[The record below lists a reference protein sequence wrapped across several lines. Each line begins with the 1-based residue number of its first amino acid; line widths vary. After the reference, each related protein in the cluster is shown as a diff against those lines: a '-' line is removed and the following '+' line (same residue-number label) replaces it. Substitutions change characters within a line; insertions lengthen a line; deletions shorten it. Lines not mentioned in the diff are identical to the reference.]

1 MNAQMIC
8 ILMVGLLLNASLL
21 TAREIRQEHFSLLSE
36 TVHLTDRETFVLT
49 SMPNH
54 RQPACGERTVKATDG
69 CELPVVHFQLGSA
82 KLSLPEQASLLAA
95 LAQCTIALEARLS
108 VTGHTCLLGTDDRNR
123 VLSQERAEQVA
134 EVLRAH
140 GFTVAKVAAM
150 GSHKPL
156 PGNKYLANNRR
167 VEVAFTQP

>member
-36 TVHLTDRETFVLT
+36 TVRLADRETFVLT

-54 RQPACGERTVKATDG
+54 RQPACGERTAKAKDG
-69 CELPVVHFQLGSA
+69 CELPAVHFQLGSA
-82 KLSLPEQASLLAA
+82 KLSLSEQDFLLAA
-95 LAQCTIALEARLS
+95 LAQCIIAPEEGLS
-108 VTGHTCLLGTDDRNR
+108 VTGHTCSLGTEEHNR
-123 VLSQERAEQVA
+123 ILSQQRAERVA
-134 EVLRAH
+134 LLLRTH
-140 GFTVAKVAAM
+140 GYIVSEVAAM

-156 PGNKYLANNRR
+156 PGNEHLANNRR
-167 VEVAFTQP
+167 VELALIQP